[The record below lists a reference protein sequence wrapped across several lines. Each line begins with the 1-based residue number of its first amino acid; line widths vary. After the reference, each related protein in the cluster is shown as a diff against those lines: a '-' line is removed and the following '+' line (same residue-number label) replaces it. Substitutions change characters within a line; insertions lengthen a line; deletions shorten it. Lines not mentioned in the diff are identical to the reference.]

1 MVNLYKAAVTPP
13 FPRGWLLNTG
23 LTHTLVSQKLDAQL
37 FRHHNIFI
45 NILKLVQYGYGLI
58 RFGKNIFIRYRSYVS
73 QRYLS
78 ARLNQGL
85 LRKSTRSM
93 LSLLVSVK
101 SRDSAFTAKEA
112 FKVCVPPQ
120 YPFSSSVTMTVRRLL
135 FSVSLG
141 TRDTVCIS
149 PSRSYILFHFF
160 IHDSEKCNIVLL
172 SWPSLFLPSESSFLM
187 PEFSFVVGY
196 VFEF

>member
-13 FPRGWLLNTG
+13 FPRGWPLNTG

-58 RFGKNIFIRYRSYVS
+58 RFGKNIFIIYRSYVS

-93 LSLLVSVK
+93 LSPLATVPVRLRKRSKFVFLRNILSIPQ
-101 SRDSAFTAKEA
+101 SRWQLEGFC
-112 FKVCVPPQ
+112 FQ
-120 YPFSSSVTMTVRRLL
+120 YPWE
-135 FSVSLG
+135 
-141 TRDTVCIS
+141 
-149 PSRSYILFHFF
+149 PS
-160 IHDSEKCNIVLL
+160 IV
-172 SWPSLFLPSESSFLM
+172 P
-187 PEFSFVVGY
+187 
-196 VFEF
+196 VFCS